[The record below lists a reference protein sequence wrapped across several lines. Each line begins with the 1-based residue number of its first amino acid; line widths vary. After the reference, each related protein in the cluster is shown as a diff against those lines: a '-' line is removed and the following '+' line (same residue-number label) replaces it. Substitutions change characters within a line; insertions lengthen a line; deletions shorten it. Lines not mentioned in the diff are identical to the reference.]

1 MGKKSI
7 AVFHSV
13 FTLKGGVS
21 EQEFLTAFEAFYD
34 HLLAAGFAR
43 GYRIMRRQPLEGF
56 GKSLPEFEYHAEIE
70 FPGLAEDQA
79 CYEYVKRNEEPIR
92 SIHRAMNSKVK
103 NGSAD
108 FFLEVCI
115 GHGP

>member
-1 MGKKSI
+1 MEKKSV

-13 FTLKGGVS
+13 FALKRGVS
-21 EQEFLTAFEAFYD
+21 EQEFLTAFDAFYN
-34 HLLAAGFAR
+34 HLVTMGFAR
-43 GYRIMRRQPLEGF
+43 GYRIMQRQPLEGF

-70 FPGLAEDQA
+70 FAGLAEDQA